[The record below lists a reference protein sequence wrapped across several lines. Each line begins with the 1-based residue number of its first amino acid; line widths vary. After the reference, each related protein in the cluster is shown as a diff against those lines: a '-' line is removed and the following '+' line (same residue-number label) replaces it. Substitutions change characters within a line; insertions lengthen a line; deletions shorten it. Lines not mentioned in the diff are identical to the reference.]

1 MRNRPRLIRGDNA
14 QFASLAQI
22 GVIYQC
28 GTATNNFGKSHL
40 SDVWIYIATT
50 GNGRLGFI
58 VKCARIGMTST
69 EKQNHSR
76 LSGRDKPW
84 VMRTYSGHS
93 TAKASNELYR
103 SNLAKGQTGLSI
115 AFDLP
120 TQIGYDPDSPLAKG
134 EVGKVGVPVAHLG
147 HMRELMDGIPVEKMN
162 TSMTINATAP
172 WLLGLYI
179 ANALETGAEISGL
192 SGTTQNDIVK
202 EYLSRGTYIFPPE
215 HSKRLIVDMIAYT
228 VKNLPKWNPINV
240 CSYHLQEAGATPS
253 QEIAYSLATAIGVLD
268 AVKDSGQ
275 IGDDL
280 FPEVVGRISF
290 FVNAGIRF
298 IEEVSKMRAFTRL
311 WDQITRD
318 RYDISDAKL
327 RRFRYGVQVNS
338 LGLTEQQPENN
349 ITRIV
354 LEALGVTLSRD
365 ARARALQLP
374 AWNEALGL
382 PRPWDQQWSL
392 RIQQVLAY
400 ETDLLEYPDIFEG
413 SKVVESLTDSL
424 IESSSNE
431 LAEILELGGV
441 FNSIEMLKSRLVA
454 SQAERT
460 RRIEIG
466 EQKVIGVNVFKE
478 SAPSPLTQE
487 GTESHLVVDP
497 MIEAQLVEDVI
508 SWRSSRDQEKV
519 DKALSDLKQAARDD
533 KANIMVPTIDLA
545 IAGGTTGEWAQT
557 LREIFGE
564 YRAPTGVAGG
574 VGRRGA
580 ELKDIAEAAKKLH
593 GGPPRFLVAKPG
605 LDGHSNGAEQ
615 IAVSARDAGFEVVY
629 QGIRLT
635 PREIAIAARD
645 EDVDAV
651 GISILSGSHLQLV
664 PEVVRELRT
673 AGSDALVVVGG
684 IIPDSDRKSLISQG
698 VSAVY
703 TPKNY
708 EIAKIMAEVLE
719 LISARRKGK

>member
-1 MRNRPRLIRGDNA
+1 MTPSEVDNLSEPRLP
-14 QFASLAQI
+14 
-22 GVIYQC
+22 
-28 GTATNNFGKSHL
+28 AT
-40 SDVWIYIATT
+40 D
-50 GNGRLGFI
+50 R
-58 VKCARIGMTST
+58 
-69 EKQNHSR
+69 
-76 LSGRDKPW
+76 PW

-120 TQIGYDPDSPLAKG
+120 TQIGYDPDSPLARG
-134 EVGKVGVPVAHLG
+134 EVGKVGVPVAHIG
-147 HMRELMDGIPVEKMN
+147 HMRELMDGIPADKMN
-162 TSMTINATAP
+162 TSMTINATAA

-179 ANALETGAEISGL
+179 ANAMEQGADVSAL

-215 HSKRLIVDMIAYT
+215 HSRRLIVDMISYT
-228 VKNLPKWNPINV
+228 VKELPKWNPINV
-240 CSYHLQEAGATPS
+240 CSYHLQEAGATPT

-268 AVKDSGQ
+268 AVKESGQ
-275 IGDDL
+275 IPDSR

-298 IEEVSKMRAFTRL
+298 IEEISKMRAFTKL
-311 WDQITRD
+311 WDQITLD
-318 RYDISDAKL
+318 RYGVQDPKM

-349 ITRIV
+349 VTRIV

-400 ETDLLEYPDIFEG
+400 ETDVLEYPDIFEG
-413 SKVVESLTDSL
+413 SKVMEELTASL
-424 IESSSNE
+424 ISSSSRE
-431 LAEILELGGV
+431 LGEILDLGGI
-441 FNSIEMLKSRLVA
+441 FNTIDLLKSRLVA

-460 RRIEIG
+460 RKIELG
-466 EQKVIGVNVFKE
+466 QQKVVGVNVFQE
-478 SAPSPLTQE
+478 SAPSPLLEE
-487 GTESHLVVDP
+487 GAESHLVVDP
-497 MIEAQLVEDVI
+497 KIEQQLIEDMI
-508 SWRSSRDQEKV
+508 SWRRSRDQHRV
-519 DKALSDLKQAARDD
+519 DQALESLQKAAKDPNS
-533 KANIMVPTIDLA
+533 NIMVPTIELA
-545 IAGGTTGEWAQT
+545 LAGGTTGEWAQT
-557 LREIFGE
+557 LREVFGE

-574 VGRRGA
+574 VGRRGS
-580 ELKDIAEAAKKLH
+580 ELKEVSEKAKRLP
-593 GGPPRFLVAKPG
+593 GGPPRLLVAKPG

-615 IAVSARDAGFEVVY
+615 IAVAARDAGFEVVY

-635 PREIAIAARD
+635 PHEIAIAARD

-664 PEVVRELRT
+664 PEVVRELRD
-673 AGSDALVVVGG
+673 AGSEATVVVGG
-684 IIPDSDRKSLISQG
+684 IIPDSDREALISQG
-698 VSAVY
+698 VAAVY

-708 EIAKIMAEVLE
+708 EIAKIMNEVLE
-719 LISARRKGK
+719 LVVAKRLER